1 MDRSSVDGVEWRD
14 YDRGEIGFRRKE
26 LSTAASADR
35 ASDEE
40 LGCSLYELPPG
51 KRSWPY
57 HYHTGNAEA
66 AYVLSGSGFVRRLGD
81 GGENDD
87 DPGDADDRSD
97 GEDGVA
103 AGGGA
108 DHAGEIGREPV
119 EAGDY
124 LAFPADESGG
134 HQFGNDGEEPLRLL
148 LVSTMNDPDVT
159 VYPEQDK
166 VGVFAGAPPGGR
178 SGRDVDGFWRREDAV
193 GYWEE

>member
-1 MDRSSVDGVEWRD
+1 MDRSSVDGVEWRE

-35 ASDEE
+35 AGDGE

-66 AYVLSGSGFVRRLGD
+66 AYVLSGSGYVRRLGD
-81 GGENDD
+81 GGEGD
-87 DPGDADDRSD
+87 DADGGGDDAGDRDHGDRDHGDDGD
-97 GEDGVA
+97 GEIA
-103 AGGGA
+103 
-108 DHAGEIGREPV
+108 RESV

-124 LAFPADESGG
+124 LAFPADASGG

-178 SGRDVDGFWRREDAV
+178 SGREVDGFWRREDAV